1 MRIDNEALNRKLFLL
16 TYSRKWELL
25 MLALTLFFGF
35 CTSMM
40 VGNLINAMTGVYSEL
55 GDEVW
60 KMYLVT
66 ILGIGVYGA
75 LFWWFSKK
83 WLSYRDMRLYGR
95 P

>member
-1 MRIDNEALNRKLFLL
+1 MLIDNEALKRMRVLPI
-16 TYSRKWELL
+16 YSRILEIL
-25 MLALTLFFGF
+25 MLVLALFFGF

-66 ILGIGVYGA
+66 ILAIGVYGA
-75 LFWWFSKK
+75 LFWWFSKN
-83 WLSYRDMRLYGR
+83 WLIYRDMRLYDR

>member
-1 MRIDNEALNRKLFLL
+1 MRFNNDDLNRMMFLL
-16 TYSRKWELL
+16 TYSRILEIL

-40 VGNLINAMTGVYSEL
+40 VGNLISTITGVYSEL
-55 GDEVW
+55 GDDVW

-75 LFWWFSKK
+75 LFWWFSEK
-83 WLSYRDMRLYGR
+83 WLSYRDMRLYDR